1 MYNLK
6 NILLTMFHPKKRV
19 RRILRGG
26 FDDLEMCKTILQRVA
41 VNLSG
46 VMSMADTINYI
57 CDHRVSI
64 ARIGDGEFECI
75 AGNSIP
81 FQKHS
86 ISLQNRLLEVL
97 GADPYNCLIG
107 FQPYAGPNLDQ
118 ITNYK
123 QFTYADSCFA
133 QIGRT
138 LIEHTSSDRIYA
150 NAMISRTQAFQELGV
165 VEVKRLWTDRDVV
178 VVTGRGSAFS
188 MDPRLFDNVRSV
200 ANIYGLSAHAF
211 SRYEQLLTACLQFS
225 EHHLF
230 LLSLGPTATVLAY
243 DLSHRGYQAL
253 DIGHVSNCF
262 HEFIGERESPERESR
277 KKNRY

>member
-6 NILLTMFHPKKRV
+6 KHLVAMLHPKKQV

-26 FDDLEMCKTILQRVA
+26 FDDLEMCKTILRRVA

-57 CDHRVSI
+57 CDRRASI
-64 ARIGDGEFECI
+64 SRIGDGEFECI

-107 FQPYAGPNLDQ
+107 FQPYIAVDFDQ

-133 QIGRT
+133 QIGHT

-150 NAMISRTQAFQELGV
+150 NAMISRTQAFRELGV
-165 VEVKRLWTDRDVV
+165 AEIKRLWNDRDVV

-188 MDPRLFDNVRSV
+188 MEPRLFDNVRSV
-200 ANIYGLSAHAF
+200 AHIYGLPAHAF
-211 SRYEQLLTACLQFS
+211 SRYDCLLTACLQFS

-253 DIGHVSNCF
+253 DIGHVPNCF
-262 HEFIGERESPERESR
+262 HEFIGESESPERESA
-277 KKNRY
+277 KKRRY